1 VTNSLGDISARL
13 MAEQSTGLAQPTK
26 GLGKYYINESLH
38 VSPQSAYDMLRDGR
52 ATQIHLPNAGAG
64 SYREFFRSLGLETLA
79 VVNQSSSAGDWTFAV
94 KDGDY
99 WYPAFQTN
107 RHPRNGFSYSI
118 NFDEPF
124 DTFERL
130 VESTS

>member
-1 VTNSLGDISARL
+1 MTQSIGDISARL
-13 MAEQSTGLAQPTK
+13 MAEQATGLAQPTK

-38 VSPQSAYDMLRDGR
+38 VSPRSAYDMLREGR
-52 ATQIHLPNAGAG
+52 AVQIHLPNAGAG
-64 SYREFFRSLGLETLA
+64 SYREFFKSLGLETLV
-79 VVNQSSSAGDWTFAV
+79 VVNQCSSAGDWVFAV
-94 KDGDY
+94 QDGDF

-107 RHPRNGFSYSI
+107 RYPRHGFSYSI

-130 VESTS
+130 CESNT